1 MALDASGHVPVAGW
15 QSVAAQASAASWG
28 RPVPAVRSGLKVSP
42 SALAAR
48 LRQLGLVTA
57 DYRNR
62 LRGVTTEV
70 CHLLAQ
76 HADLHEKR
84 VAAARARRLPLGPAR
99 GLYEGYLAGDTTLRP
114 LAAYLDM
121 DVEELRDALE
131 PEPPAATAPTAD
143 AEKGDLIFQP

>member
-1 MALDASGHVPVAGW
+1 M
-15 QSVAAQASAASWG
+15 
-28 RPVPAVRSGLKVSP
+28 PAVRSGLKVSP

-48 LRQLGLVTA
+48 LHQLGLVTA

-114 LAAYLDM
+114 LAAYFDM